1 MLLVWLRRTNWVYTC
16 SNDDQGIV
24 YQDCKFHDSRVKVL
38 IHVRQ
43 TENALYLF
51 KIFLLLGKYYT
62 KYGIHYVM
70 HIVNMNHFVKNLIIY
85 SWESDYTCTYT
96 CSYDVQG
103 WVYQNCKI
111 RGPRDDKVLV
121 NILVIQRTLLI
132 SLKNLL
138 LFHSILG
145 HRADLLVM
153 MSKEFDDP
161 ESLWS
166 RMI

>member
-1 MLLVWLRRTNWVYTC
+1 MTQTNWVY
-16 SNDDQGIV
+16 SNDDQGMV

-38 IHVRQ
+38 SNVRHVRQ

-51 KIFLLLGKYYT
+51 KHSSLRLGIYYT

-70 HIVNMNHFVKNLIIY
+70 HIVKMNYFVKNLIIY

-96 CSYDVQG
+96 CSYNVQG
-103 WVYQNCKI
+103 RVYQNCKI
-111 RGPRDDKVLV
+111 REPRDDRVLV

-138 LFHSILG
+138 LFHSFLG
-145 HRADLLVM
+145 HRAD
-153 MSKEFDDP
+153 
-161 ESLWS
+161 
-166 RMI
+166 